1 MRYHPT
7 MVEDVVELRK
17 KNQVTLPSEVAR
29 GMGVREGAR
38 LIITYS
44 PETGEA
50 RVRPLRDS
58 YAGTLHGVYGQT
70 PAEIRE
76 YLRSE
81 RESWD

>member
-7 MVEDVVELRK
+7 MVEGVVELRK

-29 GMGVREGAR
+29 EMGVREGAR
-38 LIITYS
+38 LIITYN
-44 PETGEA
+44 PEAGEA

-58 YAGTLHGVYGQT
+58 YSGTLRGVYGRT
-70 PAEIRE
+70 PAVIRE
-76 YLRSE
+76 YLKGE